1 MKKFLKM
8 ILNRMHEFV
17 SNQEPTTDVSV
28 NQADIFRVIR
38 IALQR
43 KSGIHVIF
51 SDKSFTGDIV
61 KYDEERQQLIVKNFK
76 KNISTIIRI
85 SDIKRIRLVPDT
97 ISQAQKRA
105 DS

>member
-8 ILNRMHEFV
+8 ILHRAHEFV
-17 SNQEPTTDVSV
+17 SDQEPIKESSIEQTD
-28 NQADIFRVIR
+28 ILRVIR

-85 SDIKRIRLVPDT
+85 ADIKRIRLVPDT